1 MNESY
6 GGVFLYNQPEVIM
19 EQYDLEVGKITKGRG
34 AYICETDQGMKLLK
48 EFRGSEERAEFLAVI
63 LARFLGS
70 GFEVEQIFRDK
81 EGKALVTEDT
91 GDRFILKD
99 MIRGTECSTKNRDEM
114 KAAMRLLARFHTVSA
129 SLGQEIP
136 EFMKNGENELAQLY
150 AKHNRELVKVK
161 NYVRS
166 KRKKNE
172 FEMKFQEQYAH
183 FIENAQKTLEKLVDS
198 DLPEECRM
206 LCHGDCNQHNIVYTE
221 NGWRMIHF
229 EYMGY
234 HAAVQDIANFMRKM
248 LEKNGWNSRLGEE
261 LITAYE
267 SERMLQEEER
277 RQLCLALAYPEKFW
291 KLANHYYNSH
301 KAWLSGRNIE
311 KLDKVIEQEEE
322 RMRFLQNLFSF
333 HG

>member
-1 MNESY
+1 
-6 GGVFLYNQPEVIM
+6 
-19 EQYDLEVGKITKGRG
+19 
-34 AYICETDQGMKLLK
+34 
-48 EFRGSEERAEFLAVI
+48 
-63 LARFLGS
+63 
-70 GFEVEQIFRDK
+70 
-81 EGKALVTEDT
+81 
-91 GDRFILKD
+91 
-99 MIRGTECSTKNRDEM
+99 
-114 KAAMRLLARFHTVSA
+114 
-129 SLGQEIP
+129 
-136 EFMKNGENELAQLY
+136 
-150 AKHNRELVKVK
+150 
-161 NYVRS
+161 
-166 KRKKNE
+166 
-172 FEMKFQEQYAH
+172 MKFQEQYAH

-248 LEKNGWNSRLGEE
+248 LEKNGWNSRLGED